1 MLIFSSS
8 SSLPGGGLN
17 VLKTRHRSPKV
28 GESGPSQLLLS
39 VVLAQQQQQ
48 QQKNENNNQVREL
61 SSPVCLV
68 SFPTRSHCAFSTY
81 SSEGLALSRW
91 AEWLIF
97 IPPRRPTWPPPPP
110 SSSFF
115 FFFLQLCSLL
125 LLLLELQGR
134 PLNEMQQLLEAET
147 RKKLKL

>member
-1 MLIFSSS
+1 MFLFSSS
-8 SSLPGGGLN
+8 SSLPGGGIN
-17 VLKTRHRSPKV
+17 VLKTRPRSPKV
-28 GESGPSQLLLS
+28 GESGPSQLLAS
-39 VVLAQQQQQ
+39 ICCAGTTTQQ

-91 AEWLIF
+91 AEWLFF
-97 IPPRRPTWPPPPP
+97 IPPRRPTWPPPSSSSSSSS

-115 FFFLQLCSLL
+115 NFVAYSSFSWSYK
-125 LLLLELQGR
+125 GGH
-134 PLNEMQQLLEAET
+134 
-147 RKKLKL
+147 